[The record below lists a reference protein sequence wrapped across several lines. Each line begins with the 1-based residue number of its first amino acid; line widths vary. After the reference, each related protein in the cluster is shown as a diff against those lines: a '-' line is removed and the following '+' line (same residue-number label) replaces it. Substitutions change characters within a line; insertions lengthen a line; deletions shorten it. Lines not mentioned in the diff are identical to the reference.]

1 MGDGRVRCP
10 AGRDRRALG
19 GGVRL
24 DLSGSG
30 RGRAS
35 EGPTSPPASHDRR
48 KLLFGAL
55 GVAALTAGCSA
66 HRGRSLSPA
75 SRAVP
80 HQQGVTTVPSAA
92 SSVAAFD
99 VKASRQAGLVAM
111 LQALNRACS
120 AAVTSPASGADT
132 VTVGVGA
139 SLFDRRFG
147 LERLRP
153 RRLSTMPV
161 FPNDAL
167 DPAQCHGDLLIQVC
181 ADRAENA
188 RKVMADLRAA
198 ARGGLRTRWQVEG
211 FRGENTLTAD
221 GRPSTRDLFGFREG
235 SGNPDVRDQAEMDRL
250 VWVQPGGG
258 EPDWAVGGTY
268 QVVRIIRFATGLWDT
283 ETVAEQEKVFG
294 RRKSDGAPLGHGR
307 EDAAFDYRGDPNG
320 QVIPLDSHIRRANPR
335 TPQTEQNRIL
345 RRGYSYRQGRD
356 AAGHADE
363 GLVFICFQQDL
374 ERGFATV
381 QRRLAGEALDKYVLP
396 VGGGYFYVLPGGGD
410 YLGHSLM
417 AAAGLSPR

>member
-1 MGDGRVRCP
+1 MLTGLS
-10 AGRDRRALG
+10 ALATGGCENDPGPGAG
-19 GGVRL
+19 GGTRL
-24 DLSGSG
+24 RRRPAAESGEEQPG
-30 RGRAS
+30 I
-35 EGPTSPPASHDRR
+35 TTLPA
-48 KLLFGAL
+48 
-55 GVAALTAGCSA
+55 
-66 HRGRSLSPA
+66 
-75 SRAVP
+75 
-80 HQQGVTTVPSAA
+80 TTVIMTACDVMA
-92 SSVAAFD
+92 SSKDRLAVLLKGLSTRTAVVD
-99 VKASRQAGLVAM
+99 RQ
-111 LQALNRACS
+111 
-120 AAVTSPASGADT
+120 GAT
-132 VTVGVGA
+132 VTVAVGA
-139 SLFDRRFG
+139 SLFDRFG
-147 LERLRP
+147 LRRLRP
-153 RRLSTMPV
+153 QRLSTMPA
-161 FPNDAL
+161 FPNDTL

-181 ADRAENA
+181 ADRVETA

-198 ARGGLRTRWQVEG
+198 TRGGLRTRWQVEG

-268 QVVRIIRFATGLWDT
+268 QVVRIIRLATDLWNT

-294 RRKSDGAPLGHGR
+294 RRKNDGAPLGYGR
-307 EDAAFDYRGDPNG
+307 ENAAFDYRGDPNG

-335 TPQTEQNRIL
+335 TPGTEDNRIL
-345 RRGYSYRQGRD
+345 RRGYSYRRGRD
-356 AAGHADE
+356 SAGHADE

-381 QRRLAGEALDKYVLP
+381 QRRLTGEALDKYVLP